1 MNLTDRAKR
10 FAEAAHEGQVRRLNG
25 GPYFTHVENTAL
37 ILFKADFREE
47 VVAAGFLHDTV
58 EDTETSLQQI
68 NELFG
73 EDVASLVA
81 FNTEDK
87 SLTWEER
94 KQHTIQS
101 ALHAGIEE
109 KAVLAADKL
118 DNLESLLKEHR
129 KHGDDIW
136 RMFNRGKDKQA
147 WYHRSIAENLFKN
160 LEPKE
165 VPSFFFVYKRLVEEF
180 FSE

>member
-1 MNLTDRAKR
+1 MIDRAKQ

-37 ILFKADFREE
+37 ILFKAGFREE
-47 VVAAGFLHDTV
+47 VVAAGFLHDAV
-58 EDTETSLQQI
+58 EDTETSPQQI

-73 EDVASLVA
+73 ADVASLVA

-87 SLTWEER
+87 SLPWEER

-101 ALHAGIEE
+101 VQSAGIEE

-147 WYHRSIAENLFKN
+147 WYYRSIAENLFMN
-160 LEPKE
+160 IEPKE
-165 VPSFFFVYKRLVEEF
+165 IPSFFFVYKRLVEEF
-180 FSE
+180 FRK

>member
-1 MNLTDRAKR
+1 MNLTDKAKR
-10 FAEAAHEGQVRRLNG
+10 FAERAHEGQIRRLDG

-37 ILFKADFREE
+37 TLFKAGFREE
-47 VVAAGFLHDTV
+47 VVAAGFLHDAV
-58 EDTETSLQQI
+58 EDTETSIAQI
-68 NELFG
+68 KDIFG
-73 EDVASLVA
+73 GDVASLVA

-101 ALHAGIEE
+101 ASLAGIEE
-109 KAVLAADKL
+109 KAILAADKL
-118 DNLESLLKEHR
+118 DNLESLLKENK

-147 WYHRSIAENLFKN
+147 WYHRSISENLFKN

-165 VPSFFFVYKRLVEEF
+165 IPSFFFVYKRLVKEF